1 MARTTTLSNYPDNIR
16 SFDHDPRSPFYRDYQ
31 GEAAEAA
38 IEKFED
44 EFSAMLDRLDAIGFF
59 YKVDAECSEYCE
71 YRGEWNPAEL
81 VRVDAEGNV
90 WGSAVDPEDMA
101 AFMADLD
108 MAAPDALERAI
119 RYFDT
124 GE

>member
-1 MARTTTLSNYPDNIR
+1 MRGSNYPDNIR
-16 SFDHDPRSPFYRDYQ
+16 CFDHDPRSPFYRDYR
-31 GEAAEAA
+31 GEAEDAA
-38 IEKFED
+38 VEEFED
-44 EFSAMLDRLDAIGFF
+44 KFAAMLDRMDALGFS

-71 YRGEWNPAEL
+71 YTDSWGEASL
-81 VRVDAEGNV
+81 CRVCPETGNV